1 MTTEDAKKLLEQ
13 FQAETQLI
21 QSVQSVIANSVA
33 LTLPDGRYITGKEAL
48 EAELV
53 SQLDLLIKD
62 EARIIAAI
70 MQMPDM
76 HFRTILLDHYINEK
90 GWEQIA
96 AQFEVARQ
104 TVCKKW
110 LEPALE
116 EFSQKMDFI
125 DYSDAASAGY
135 KFGQGIAD
143 KVSGFFGGGLDS
155 IDAFNMGNAWDGIYG
170 NTADTAANTA
180 ATAEALDVAEED
192 LAYLRDIAEREAINR
207 FTTAEIKVE
216 QHNENH
222 ISKDADL
229 DGIMDAWANDFA
241 EKLEVSEEGVHE

>member
-48 EAELV
+48 EVELV

-76 HFRTILLDHYINEK
+76 HFRTILLDHYINGK

-104 TVCKKW
+104 TVCRKW

-116 EFSQKMDFI
+116 EFSQNYEK
-125 DYSDAASAGY
+125 
-135 KFGQGIAD
+135 
-143 KVSGFFGGGLDS
+143 
-155 IDAFNMGNAWDGIYG
+155 DG
-170 NTADTAANTA
+170 
-180 ATAEALDVAEED
+180 EP
-192 LAYLRDIAEREAINR
+192 
-207 FTTAEIKVE
+207 KC
-216 QHNENH
+216 
-222 ISKDADL
+222 
-229 DGIMDAWANDFA
+229 
-241 EKLEVSEEGVHE
+241 